1 LFAAVYAHLG
11 VLELATNVFGRDLDA
26 ARGWFLW
33 PVSPRVLVAAKNLVA
48 YALSLCI
55 FAGLVVV
62 ARATGPVS
70 LAQVA
75 IGFCAHLATFPL
87 LAMIGNL
94 SSVLWP
100 VPVRGMRRRV
110 RGTGPVGARFAA
122 LTALGAAAWAP
133 SALARFTGLPLVV
146 AYLGEALAM
155 AVAYGGLLAASAHL
169 LETRREPLLAALA
182 RDE

>member
-1 LFAAVYAHLG
+1 LVPIGFLLLRVVFLDPRGVSWVERRPLLFAAVYAHLG
-11 VLELATNVFGRDLDA
+11 VLELATNQFGRDLDA

-33 PVSPRVLVAAKNLVA
+33 PVRPRVLLAAKNLVA

-70 LAQVA
+70 AA
-75 IGFCAHLATFPL
+75 E
-87 LAMIGNL
+87 
-94 SSVLWP
+94 
-100 VPVRGMRRRV
+100 
-110 RGTGPVGARFAA
+110 VG
-122 LTALGAAAWAP
+122 LG
-133 SALARFTGLPLVV
+133 SV

-155 AVAYGGLLAASAHL
+155 ALAYGGVLAASAHL

-182 RDE
+182 TDE